1 MERGLIF
8 SFWIQAEKDPVA
20 LRLALEA
27 LAASQFEAFNNNGR
41 YMVSASVAG
50 KSFSYQF
57 QKDMDPAT
65 LARFAYEAWRKVK
78 GFTTSAQVETFL
90 SNNTG
95 QVSYPNYG
103 VQTVVYP

>member
-1 MERGLIF
+1 VERGLIF
-8 SFWIQAEKDPVA
+8 SFWIQAAKDPVA

-27 LAASQFEAFNNNGR
+27 LAASQFESFNSNGR
-41 YMVSASVAG
+41 FMVTASVAG

-57 QKDMDPAT
+57 QNNMDPVT
-65 LARFAYEAWRKVK
+65 LSTRAYEAWRKVK
-78 GFTTSAQVETFL
+78 DFTTSADVETFL
-90 SNNTG
+90 SKNTG